1 MHHHHLRS
9 PQMGEFVRWED
20 HSITCRVVV
29 LCATIG
35 RSAPA
40 LSTTTTTILDM
51 SGNFEN
57 LAVEIQDLI
66 LENLA
71 GDQASLYQC
80 LFLTRTT
87 RRIAERILYRH
98 VSLTA
103 TRRRL
108 MSFANFIEASAAS
121 SAPLH
126 KYVKRLTVVCPY
138 DMHTTR
144 KACWH
149 LRRVL
154 RQLHRLEH
162 FELVDDEGCDRQSD
176 WLDRINF
183 LREIT
188 VPLRRFSWGRLIR
201 LDGRDRVSQFL
212 NKMPSIEY
220 LELTKM
226 EPSSKLK
233 LADDSLPR
241 LRFLS
246 SSSTLATELVLTRNI
261 KYLDTFGLNLNV
273 KQEEEVPLA
282 NRALKALSLHDI
294 RAFPQYI
301 DRLPNLRCIHL
312 HSAHRD
318 ILEPEFIT
326 AFNAQKIK
334 HIRAWFTC
342 EDEESVV
349 VELFEAVPS
358 LRVVETEVLNDVV
371 DVNVKTF
378 ERWERGGS
386 RSIGQRSYAQGEE
399 WHSGWEMEEYVDDC
413 DPELERS

>member
-1 MHHHHLRS
+1 
-9 PQMGEFVRWED
+9 MGEFVRWRD

-35 RSAPA
+35 RSALA
-40 LSTTTTTILDM
+40 LSTTTTIFSM
-51 SGNFEN
+51 PGNFES

-71 GDQASLYQC
+71 GDQASLYHC

-98 VSLTA
+98 VTLTA
-103 TRRRL
+103 TRQCL
-108 MSFANFIEASAAS
+108 MSFANFVEASAAS
-121 SAPLH
+121 SAPLN
-126 KYVKRLTVVCPY
+126 KYVKRLTIVCPY

-154 RQLHRLEH
+154 RQLPRLEH
-162 FELVDDEGCDRQSD
+162 FELVDDEGCDREPD

-188 VPLRRFSWGRLIR
+188 IPLRRFSWGRLIR
-201 LDGRDRVSQFL
+201 LDSRDRVSQFL

-241 LRFLS
+241 LKFLS

-261 KYLDTFGLNLNV
+261 EYLDTFGLNIDAI
-273 KQEEEVPLA
+273 QEEIPRA
-282 NRALKALSLHDI
+282 NHALRALSLHDI
-294 RAFPQYI
+294 RTFPQYI
-301 DRLPNLRCIHL
+301 DCLPNLRCLHL
-312 HSAHRD
+312 HSADRD
-318 ILEPEFIT
+318 ILEPGFIT
-326 AFNAQKIK
+326 ALNAQKIK

-349 VELFEAVPS
+349 LELFEAVPS
-358 LRVVETEVLNDVV
+358 LRVVEKEVLDEAV
-371 DVNVKTF
+371 DINVKTF
-378 ERWERGGS
+378 ERWEREGN
-386 RSIGQRSYAQGEE
+386 RSVGKRSYTQGEE
-399 WHSGWEMEEYVDDC
+399 WHSGWEMEERVDV
-413 DPELERS
+413 